1 MKKILKNHK
10 NTDIYDFSDYAEEIT
25 GDALFKINGGVEVE
39 NSNEGI
45 AGAKPGDT
53 ITRND
58 GTVVTLNQGDIDY
71 ANAQLGNTGNTG
83 ASNTISNSGNKNNS
97 SSSSNNTGTS
107 SGSATSEVK
116 KEEKKEPSPA
126 VMYDSHDPSR
136 VFVDLDNPKAMQQ
149 AADLLAEPSLGLRV
163 TAYGSESGITK
174 NFKNYQ
180 EINDYLNNLPN
191 KDNGKYLVDNEYKI
205 KGLLMRIEQNPDD
218 YNIEGYQRRA
228 ITTGKIT
235 ELLTHSLFIIEEK
248 STNSIS
254 TLSYNGTVLLPF
266 SKGAWGLNTET
277 DVSSYESFKDGSND
291 YDMRLIYSA
300 NKINPE
306 MTAKNIIQSID
317 SRTTYFMIDHLCD
330 IIGKE
335 NCNTAFFNTIVLK

>member
-1 MKKILKNHK
+1 MNNYK
-10 NTDIYDFSDYAEEIT
+10 DFCVYDFSDYAEE
-25 GDALFKINGGVEVE
+25 
-39 NSNEGI
+39 
-45 AGAKPGDT
+45 
-53 ITRND
+53 
-58 GTVVTLNQGDIDY
+58 
-71 ANAQLGNTGNTG
+71 
-83 ASNTISNSGNKNNS
+83 
-97 SSSSNNTGTS
+97 
-107 SGSATSEVK
+107 
-116 KEEKKEPSPA
+116 
-126 VMYDSHDPSR
+126 
-136 VFVDLDNPKAMQQ
+136 
-149 AADLLAEPSLGLRV
+149 
-163 TAYGSESGITK
+163 
-174 NFKNYQ
+174 
-180 EINDYLNNLPN
+180 
-191 KDNGKYLVDNEYKI
+191 
-205 KGLLMRIEQNPDD
+205 
-218 YNIEGYQRRA
+218 
-228 ITTGKIT
+228 IT